1 MAESASRTKVK
12 IVVEGVGEAK
22 GEIVRIL
29 APLTVAAILGKFPL
43 RGRAHVQGGGLSMIL
58 GIRRGAEKAVASVK
72 AGDIAYWPMQDSL
85 VVYFRDSKPYGPVNR
100 VGAVTENLELF
111 QGLKGGA
118 RVRIEKI

>member
-1 MAESASRTKVK
+1 MAESASRTPVK

-29 APLTVAAILGKFPL
+29 APLTVGAILGKLPL
-43 RGRAHVQGGGLSMIL
+43 RGRAHIRGGGLSMIL

-85 VVYFRDSKPYGPVNR
+85 VVYFQDSKPYGHVNR
-100 VGAVTENLELF
+100 VGVVTENLELF

-118 RVRIEKI
+118 RLRIEKI

>member
-1 MAESASRTKVK
+1 MAEIASRTPVM

-22 GEIVRIL
+22 GEFVRVL
-29 APLTVAAILGKFPL
+29 APLTVAAIMGRLPL
-43 RGRAHVQGGGLSMIL
+43 RGRAHVRGGGLSMIL
-58 GIRRGAEKAVASVK
+58 GIRRGAEKAVGSVK

-85 VVYFRDSKPYGPVNR
+85 VIYFQDSKPYGPVNK

-118 RVRIEKI
+118 RLRIEKI